1 MIPGETLTM
10 RARGP
15 RTQAPYPGP
24 AHLSPAHLGPHPGD
38 IPTKVLPPV
47 FPSVRDPAKSL
58 ETPFQLSA
66 YPKNGLTVQRRKPID
81 G

>member
-1 MIPGETLTM
+1 MIPGGTLTM

-15 RTQAPYPGP
+15 RAQAPHPARALRP
-24 AHLSPAHLGPHPGD
+24 AHLAPHPGD

-66 YPKNGLTVQRRKPID
+66 YPKNGLTVQRRKPIN